1 MNIDDMNIDNVTTII
16 NDAIQTIIIVS
27 MPSVG
32 LGLLVGVIIAI
43 IQAVTQVQ
51 EQTLTFVPKMV
62 AVFLIL
68 AATFP
73 WMAGSIIEMTN
84 ALWTQIPIYS
94 R

>member
-1 MNIDDMNIDNVTTII
+1 MNIDNVTTII

-51 EQTLTFVPKMV
+51 EQTLTFVPKMIV
-62 AVFLIL
+62 LFLVL

-73 WMAGSIIEMTN
+73 WMSNVLMELAIN
-84 ALWTQIPIYS
+84 LWGNITQYS

>member
-1 MNIDDMNIDNVTTII
+1 MDIDSVTVII
-16 NDAIQTIIIVS
+16 NDAIQAIIITS

-32 LGLLVGVIIAI
+32 LGLLVGVIIAV

-51 EQTLTFVPKMV
+51 EQTLTFVPKMIV
-62 AVFLIL
+62 LFLVL

-73 WMAGSIIEMTN
+73 WMSRILMELAMN
-84 ALWTQIPIYS
+84 LWGNIPLYS